1 MIASSPLKNKSKTM
15 KKLLVL
21 SAIAFGGLLYNT
33 ADAQIRVGVNLGF
46 RAQPVIYNQP
56 AVPATPAYGDD
67 GDDYYY
73 LPDLGVYYNV
83 TDQCYFYFDGSEW
96 VSSAYLPGQYA
107 NYDWRNARRFEVRAF
122 RPYMHDDF
130 YRGRYNGNRFE
141 NWDRDHYRNNGGYA
155 DRDGDRHFDRDRND
169 QRGQYNRGNDQH
181 YDANRDAYNRPAQQ
195 YRNNGQQFEDHGQ
208 RFNGREAQNNYNRS
222 NDNKGQGFNNQ
233 RNGQNK
239 DQNDRNGQNDHH
251 DRNAGQIKSRF

>member
-1 MIASSPLKNKSKTM
+1 M

-33 ADAQIRVGVNLGF
+33 ADAQITVGVNLGF

-56 AVPATPAYGDD
+56 AVPATPAYGDGD
-67 GDDYYY
+67 DDYYY
-73 LPDLGVYYNV
+73 LPDLGVYYDV

-96 VSSAYLPGQYA
+96 ISSAYLPGQYA

-122 RPYMHDDF
+122 RPYLHDDF

-169 QRGQYNRGNDQH
+169 QRGEYNRGNDQH
-181 YDANRDAYNRPAQQ
+181 FDADRGYNNRPQPQYRDNGGRFENRGQEFKGRDEQQNAYN
-195 YRNNGQQFEDHGQ
+195 
-208 RFNGREAQNNYNRS
+208 NRGG
-222 NDNKGQGFNNQ
+222 DNRGQGFNNQ
-233 RNGQNK
+233 RSGQNR
-239 DQNDRNGQNDHH
+239 DQNNRNGQNDHH